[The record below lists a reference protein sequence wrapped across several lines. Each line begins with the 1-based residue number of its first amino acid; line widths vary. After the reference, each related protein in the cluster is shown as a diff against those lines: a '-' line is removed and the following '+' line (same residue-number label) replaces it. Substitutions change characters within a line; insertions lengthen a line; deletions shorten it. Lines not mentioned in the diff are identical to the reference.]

1 MMRRTALI
9 TIARGRHRH
18 LRRQIQGVA
27 RTTRPPDLH
36 IVVAMSDPEIR
47 TVAGDHPATIV
58 IDLPVRT
65 DTLPL
70 ARARNVGARR
80 AIEAGAELLVFLDVD
95 CIPGTKLVE
104 HYRRAAETHAGQSLL
119 FCGPVTYLRPDQT
132 SDDLTAYTNPHPAR
146 PAPVP
151 GHVVV
156 DDQMTLFW
164 SLSFALNAD
173 HWQAIGG
180 FHEEYRGY
188 GGEDT
193 DFAMLAADRGFAIAW
208 VGGADAY
215 HQHHPV
221 SDPPVEHV
229 DDILRNGEMFRRRWG
244 HWPMG
249 GWLRDFEAAGL
260 IVHDEQRDLWRRTVI
275 E

>member
-1 MMRRTALI
+1 M
-9 TIARGRHRH
+9 
-18 LRRQIQGVA
+18 
-27 RTTRPPDLH
+27 
-36 IVVAMSDPEIR
+36 VAMSDPEIR

-65 DTLPL
+65 ETLPL